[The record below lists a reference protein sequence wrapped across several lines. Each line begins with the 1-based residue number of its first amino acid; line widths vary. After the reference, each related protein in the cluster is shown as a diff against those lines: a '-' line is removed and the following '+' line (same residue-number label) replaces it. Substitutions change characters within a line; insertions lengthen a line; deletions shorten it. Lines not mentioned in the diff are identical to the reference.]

1 MIRIASF
8 AAALILAASP
18 AFSHDTMETH
28 DCDGA
33 AVHAVSTEA
42 HTHHHTESAGE
53 ATAGAIVVSDFWT
66 RATLPNQKVGGG
78 YMVITNNGEEE
89 DRLVSI
95 SSPASGE
102 VEVHEM
108 SMENDIMRM
117 RPLEGGIVIPAGE
130 TVELA
135 PGGYHLMFQEL
146 EEGFV
151 EGETVAVT
159 LTFEKAGDVTLELPV
174 LAPGSTG
181 AKDHSQH

>member
-8 AAALILAASP
+8 AATLILAASP
-18 AFSHDTMETH
+18 AFAHDAH
-28 DCDGA
+28 DCGSA
-33 AVHAVSTEA
+33 AVHTVSAESHAGHQGQHAREA
-42 HTHHHTESAGE
+42 AAGD
-53 ATAGAIVVSDFWT
+53 IVVADFWT

-159 LTFEKAGDVTLELPV
+159 LTFEKAGEVTLELPV

-181 AKDHSQH
+181 AEDHSQH